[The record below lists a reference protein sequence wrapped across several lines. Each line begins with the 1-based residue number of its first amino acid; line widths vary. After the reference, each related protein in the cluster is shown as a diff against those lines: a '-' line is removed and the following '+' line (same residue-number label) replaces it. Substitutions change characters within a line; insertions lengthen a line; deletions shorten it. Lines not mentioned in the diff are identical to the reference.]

1 MLTGRRVGAEE
12 AFQFWLVNRVT
23 PATDLLKE
31 ALALANEIAQLAP
44 LAIRACL
51 HAVIAGESLPLKEGL
66 ALETEL
72 FSSLFETSDVREGTR
87 AFLEKRKPLF
97 KGA

>member
-1 MLTGRRVGAEE
+1 MLTGRKVGAEE
-12 AFQFWLVNRVT
+12 AQQLGLVNRVT
-23 PATDLLKE
+23 SAANLLNDAT
-31 ALALANEIAQLAP
+31 AWANEIAQLAP

-51 HAVIAGESLPLKEGL
+51 QAVIAGQSLPLNEGL
-66 ALETEL
+66 ALETKL